1 MGLRFTA
8 STYTGG
14 DFYNNM
20 VFDDPLKKVV
30 YYVTSG
36 NIRTETGFRITSV
49 TGVTIPK
56 SALFFWYRFTND
68 GMLLGYYANT
78 SNLSVSVPSEPN
90 TYYTIFYFSFAN
102 YQMKM
107 FVDCLDFKTYCENN
121 FPYLFDYSGAS
132 DEEKKKRVW
141 NLEKLQCLEFKAF
154 KEKTVASI
162 FCLPYTFFNTYKFD
176 FEHVMYNRDGSLK
189 PAAKWYPSMF
199 VDGGELIPRYYPQ
212 PTTITN

>member
-1 MGLRFTA
+1 MSLRFA
-8 STYTGG
+8 STLQSKP
-14 DFYNNM
+14 DFYNAM
-20 VFDDPLKKVV
+20 AFDDPLKKVV
-30 YYVTSG
+30 YYVASG
-36 NIRTETGFRITSV
+36 NIRTETGFRLISTSFV
-49 TGVTIPK
+49 IMPA
-56 SALFFWYRFTND
+56 SSLYFWYRFTND

-78 SNLSVSVPSEPN
+78 SDQTVRVPSEPN
-90 TYYTIFYFSFAN
+90 TYYTIFYFNFAV

-121 FPYLFDYSGAS
+121 FPYVFNYSDAS

-141 NLEKLQCLEFKAF
+141 NLFKLQCLEFKAF
-154 KEKTVASI
+154 KTLTVASM

-176 FEHVMYNRDGSLK
+176 FEHIMYNRDGSLK

-212 PTTITN
+212 PITIAN